1 MCVTELSLII
11 VKLCE
16 YSYVGDYEPERSVFK
31 LRVGC
36 GLPVAPR
43 EEVGMLLCFM

>member
-36 GLPVAPR
+36 GLPGPR
-43 EEVGMLLCFM
+43 EEVDLLLCFM